1 MRFIRVNMNTQK
13 ISVEAVPSEYLG
25 MGGRGLI
32 SLYINDHVPP
42 TCDALG
48 PDNILLF
55 APGLLGG
62 TQLVNTSRIA
72 VGAKSPLT
80 GTIKESNAGGTFG
93 DAAGR
98 LGITAIII
106 EGQAPP
112 DRFWVLKVDL
122 DGQAR
127 LIPADAYRGYG
138 TYALTEALFQSYGT
152 HNAMMCIGQAGERRL
167 KAASI
172 QSTDT
177 KGRPCRAAGRG
188 GLGAVMG
195 AKGLKAIMLDS
206 RGDAADAIADPEA
219 FAAAAKEF
227 AQAVRNNPF
236 SRDVMPKF
244 GTAGLIAPIN
254 SMGGFPSYNATQGVF
269 DGWEKISGEHMA
281 ELMTKRGGKTGH
293 QGCSKCVIQCSNEFV
308 DAGGKYVTS
317 SLEYE
322 TIWSM
327 GGMTGIDDLDVI
339 AKLDYMCDDL
349 GIDTMSTGVGV
360 AVAMDAGYRKFGDGQ
375 AAIDMVAQIAKDTE
389 LGRVLGDGPA
399 AVGKYFHHTRVPVV
413 KGQSISGYDPRAM
426 QGNAVT
432 YATSPMGADHTAGNV
447 VAEYVTG
454 KLDPL
459 KPEGQVDASRNHQII
474 MAVVDSIGLCVLAS
488 YVLTSPEG
496 GQAFVKAINAKMGV
510 NLELKSLTD
519 MGTRILK
526 AELAFNRRAG
536 FTNKDDRLPRFFY
549 EEPLPPHN
557 TVVQISDEDMDKTF
571 LDF

>member
-1 MRFIRVNMNTQK
+1 MRFIRINMSSQE
-13 ISVEAVPSEYLG
+13 IRVEPVPSQYLG
-25 MGGRGLI
+25 LGGRGLI
-32 SLYINDHVPP
+32 SLYIHDHVPP
-42 TCDALG
+42 TCDPLG
-48 PDNILLF
+48 PDNTLLF

-62 TQLVNTSRIA
+62 THLVNTSRIA

-106 EGQAPP
+106 EGRAPQ
-112 DRFWVLKVDL
+112 DQSWLLKVDV
-122 DGQAR
+122 DGEAR
-127 LIPADAYRGYG
+127 LVPADEYKGMR
-138 TYALTEALFQSYGT
+138 TYALVEALFTSYGP
-152 HNAMMCIGQAGERRL
+152 HNAIMCIGPAGEQMLR
-167 KAASI
+167 AASI

-195 AKGLKAIMLDS
+195 SKGLKAIVLDS
-206 RGDAADAIADPEA
+206 GGRATDAIADPEA
-219 FAAAAKEF
+219 FEKAAGDF
-227 AQAVRNNPF
+227 ARAVRSNPF
-236 SRDVMPKF
+236 SGDVMPKF
-244 GTAGLIAPIN
+244 GTAGLVAPVN
-254 SMGGFPSYNATQGVF
+254 SMGGFPSYNATKGVF
-269 DGWEKISGEHMA
+269 EGWEKISGEHMT
-281 ELMTKRGGKTGH
+281 ELMAKRGGKTGR
-293 QGCSKCVIQCSNEFV
+293 QGCSKCVIRCSNEFV

-317 SLEYE
+317 SLQYE

-327 GGMTGIDDLDVI
+327 GGMTGIDDLDTI
-339 AKLDYMCDDL
+339 AKLDFLCDDL

-360 AVAMDAGYRKFGDGQ
+360 AVAMDAGYKSFGDGQ
-375 AAIDMVAQIAKDTE
+375 AAIDMVEEIAEGTE
-389 LGRVLGDGPA
+389 LGRVLGNGPE
-399 AVGKYFHHTRVPVV
+399 AVGRYFNHSRVPVV

-447 VAEYVTG
+447 VAEYVAG

-459 KPEGQVDASRNHQII
+459 KTEGQVEASRHHQII

-488 YVLTSPEG
+488 NVLSTTEG
-496 GQAFVKAINAKMGV
+496 REAFIKAINAKLGV
-510 NLELKSLTD
+510 DLELISLTD

-526 AELAFNRRAG
+526 AELDFNRKAG
-536 FTNKDDRLPRFFY
+536 FTSKDDRLPRFFY
-549 EEPLPPHN
+549 DEPLPPHN

-571 LDF
+571 EF

>member
-1 MRFIRVNMNTQK
+1 MRFIHINMSNQEIRV
-13 ISVEAVPSEYLG
+13 EPVPAQYLG
-25 MGGRGLI
+25 LGGRGLI

-42 TCDALG
+42 TCDPLG
-48 PDNILLF
+48 PDNTLLF

-62 TQLVNTSRIA
+62 TELVNTSRIA

-93 DAAGR
+93 DAVGR

-106 EGQAPP
+106 EGRAHQ
-112 DRFWVLKVDL
+112 DQSWLLRVNV
-122 DGQAR
+122 GGEAR
-127 LIPADAYRGYG
+127 LIPANQYRGMR
-138 TYALTEALFQSYGT
+138 TYALVEALFESYGS
-152 HNAMMCIGQAGERRL
+152 HNAIMCIGPAGEQILR
-167 KAASI
+167 AASI

-195 AKGLKAIMLDS
+195 SKGLKAIVLDS
-206 RGDAADAIADPEA
+206 GGRATDAIADPEA
-219 FAAAAKEF
+219 FEKAAKDF
-227 AQAVRNNPF
+227 ARAVRNNPF
-236 SRDVMPKF
+236 SGDVMPNF
-244 GTAGLIAPIN
+244 GTAGLVAPVN
-254 SMGGFPSYNATQGVF
+254 SMGGFPSYNATKGVF

-281 ELMTKRGGKTGH
+281 DLMAERGGKTGR

-308 DAGGKYVTS
+308 DAGGKHVTS
-317 SLEYE
+317 SLQYE

-327 GGMTGIDDLDVI
+327 GGMTGIDDLDTI
-339 AKLDYMCDDL
+339 AKLDFLCDEL

-360 AVAMDAGYRKFGDGQ
+360 AVAMDAGYKSFGDGQ
-375 AAIDMVAQIAKDTE
+375 AAIDMVEAIAEGTE
-389 LGRVLGDGPA
+389 LGRVLGNGPE
-399 AVGKYFHHTRVPVV
+399 AVGKYFNHSRVPVV

-459 KPEGQVDASRNHQII
+459 KTEGQVAASRHHQII

-488 YVLTSPEG
+488 YVLSSTEG
-496 GQAFVKAINAKMGV
+496 GEAFIKAINAKLGV
-510 NLELKSLTD
+510 DLELTSLTD

-526 AELAFNRRAG
+526 AERAFNRKAG
-536 FTNKDDRLPRFFY
+536 FTKKDDRLPRFFY

-571 LDF
+571 EF

>member
-1 MRFIRVNMNTQK
+1 MRFIRINMSSQE
-13 ISVEAVPSEYLG
+13 IRVEPVPSQYLG
-25 MGGRGLI
+25 LGGRGLI
-32 SLYINDHVPP
+32 SLYIHDHVPP
-42 TCDALG
+42 TCDPLG
-48 PDNILLF
+48 PDNTLLF

-106 EGQAPP
+106 EGRANQDQP
-112 DRFWVLKVDL
+112 WLLKVDV
-122 DGQAR
+122 DGKAR
-127 LIPADAYRGYG
+127 LVPANEYKGMR
-138 TYALTEALFQSYGT
+138 TYALAEALFKSYGS
-152 HNAMMCIGQAGERRL
+152 HNAIMCIGPAGEQML
-167 KAASI
+167 HVASI

-195 AKGLKAIMLDS
+195 SKGLKAVVLESGGRAM
-206 RGDAADAIADPEA
+206 DAIADPEA
-219 FAAAAKEF
+219 FEKAAKDF
-227 AQAVRNNPF
+227 ARAVRSNPF
-236 SRDVMPKF
+236 SGDVMPKF
-244 GTAGLIAPIN
+244 GTAGLVAPVN
-254 SMGGFPSYNATQGVF
+254 SMGGFPSYNATKGVF
-269 DGWEKISGEHMA
+269 EGWEKISGEHMA
-281 ELMTKRGGKTGH
+281 ELIAKRGGKTGH
-293 QGCSKCVIQCSNEFV
+293 QGCSKCVIKCSNEFV
-308 DAGGKYVTS
+308 DAEGKYVTS

-327 GGMTGIDDLDVI
+327 GGMTGIDDLDTI
-339 AKLDYMCDDL
+339 ARLDFLCDDM

-360 AVAMDAGYRKFGDGQ
+360 AVAMDAGYKSFGDGQ
-375 AAIDMVAQIAKDTE
+375 AAIAMVEEIAKGTE
-389 LGRVLGDGPA
+389 LGRVLGNGPE
-399 AVGKYFHHTRVPVV
+399 AVGRYFNHSRVPVV

-459 KPEGQVDASRNHQII
+459 KTEGQVAASRHHQII

-488 YVLTSPEG
+488 YVLSTPEG
-496 GQAFVKAINAKMGV
+496 GQAFIKAINAKLGV
-510 NLELKSLTD
+510 TLELTSLTEL
-519 MGTRILK
+519 GIRILK
-526 AELAFNRRAG
+526 AERAFNRKAG

-571 LDF
+571 EF

>member
-1 MRFIRVNMNTQK
+1 MRFIRINMSSQE
-13 ISVEAVPSEYLG
+13 ISVEPVPSQYLG
-25 MGGRGLI
+25 LGGRGLI
-32 SLYINDHVPP
+32 SLYIHDHVPP
-42 TCDALG
+42 TCDPLG
-48 PDNILLF
+48 PDNTLLF

-62 TQLVNTSRIA
+62 TQLANTSRIA

-106 EGQAPP
+106 EGRAHHNQS
-112 DRFWVLKVDL
+112 WLLKVDV
-122 DGQAR
+122 DGEAR
-127 LIPADAYRGYG
+127 LVPANEYKGMR
-138 TYALTEALFQSYGT
+138 TYALVKALFKLYGS
-152 HNAMMCIGQAGERRL
+152 HNAIMCIGPAGEQML
-167 KAASI
+167 HAASI

-195 AKGLKAIMLDS
+195 SKGLKAIVLDS
-206 RGDAADAIADPEA
+206 GGRATDAIADPEA
-219 FAAAAKEF
+219 FKIAAKDF
-227 AQAVRNNPF
+227 TQAVRSNPF
-236 SRDVMPKF
+236 SGDVMPKF
-244 GTAGLIAPIN
+244 GTAGLVGPVN
-254 SMGGFPSYNATQGVF
+254 SMGGFPSYNATKGIF
-269 DGWEKISGEHMA
+269 EGWEKISGEHMA
-281 ELMTKRGGKTGH
+281 ELMAKRGGKTGH

-327 GGMTGIDDLDVI
+327 GGMTGIDDLDTI
-339 AKLDYMCDDL
+339 ARLDFLCDDL

-360 AVAMDAGYRKFGDGQ
+360 AVAMDAGYKSFGDGQ
-375 AAIDMVAQIAKDTE
+375 AAIAMVEEIAKGTE
-389 LGRVLGDGPA
+389 LGRVLGNGPE
-399 AVGKYFHHTRVPVV
+399 AVGKYFNHSRVPVV

-459 KPEGQVDASRNHQII
+459 KTEGQVAASRHHQII

-488 YVLTSPEG
+488 HVLSTQEG
-496 GQAFVKAINAKMGV
+496 GQAFIKAINAKLGTT
-510 NLELKSLTD
+510 LEMTSLTEL
-519 MGTRILK
+519 GIRILK
-526 AELAFNRRAG
+526 AERAFNRNAG

-571 LDF
+571 EF

>member
-1 MRFIRVNMNTQK
+1 
-13 ISVEAVPSEYLG
+13 
-25 MGGRGLI
+25 
-32 SLYINDHVPP
+32 
-42 TCDALG
+42 
-48 PDNILLF
+48 
-55 APGLLGG
+55 
-62 TQLVNTSRIA
+62 

-106 EGQAPP
+106 EGRARQ
-112 DRFWVLKVDL
+112 DQSWLLKVDV
-122 DGQAR
+122 GGEAR
-127 LIPADAYRGYG
+127 LVPADEYKGVR
-138 TYALTEALFQSYGT
+138 TYALAEALFKSYGS
-152 HNAMMCIGQAGERRL
+152 HNAIMCIGPSGEQMLR
-167 KAASI
+167 AASI

-195 AKGLKAIMLDS
+195 SKGLKAIVLDS
-206 RGDAADAIADPEA
+206 RGRATDAVADPEA
-219 FAAAAKEF
+219 FEKAAKDF
-227 AQAVRNNPF
+227 ARAVRNNPF
-236 SRDVMPKF
+236 SGDVMPKL
-244 GTAGLIAPIN
+244 GTAGLVAPIN
-254 SMGGFPSYNATQGVF
+254 SMGGFPSYNATKGIF
-269 DGWEKISGEHMA
+269 DGWEKISGEHLA
-281 ELMTKRGGKTGH
+281 ELMAKRGGKTGR

-327 GGMTGIDDLDVI
+327 GGMTGIDDLDTI
-339 AKLDYMCDDL
+339 AKLDFLCDDL

-360 AVAMDAGYRKFGDGQ
+360 AVAMDAGYKSFGDGQ
-375 AAIDMVAQIAKDTE
+375 AAIEMVEEIAKGTE
-389 LGRVLGDGPA
+389 LGRVLGNGPE
-399 AVGKYFHHTRVPVV
+399 AVGKYFRHSRVPVV

-447 VAEYVTG
+447 VVEYVTG

-459 KPEGQVDASRNHQII
+459 KTEGQVAASRHHQII

-488 YVLTSPEG
+488 YALSTTEG
-496 GQAFVKAINAKMGV
+496 GEAFIKAINAKLGAD
-510 NLELKSLTD
+510 LELKSLTD

-526 AELAFNRRAG
+526 AERAFNRKAG

-571 LDF
+571 EF

>member
-1 MRFIRVNMNTQK
+1 MRFIRINMSSQDIRIEK
-13 ISVEAVPSEYLG
+13 VPPRYMG

-32 SLYINDHVPP
+32 SLYIHDHVPP
-42 TCDALG
+42 TCDPLG
-48 PDNILLF
+48 PDNTLIF

-62 TQLVNTSRIA
+62 TRLVNTSRIA

-80 GTIKESNAGGTFG
+80 GTIKESNAGGIFG

-98 LGITAIII
+98 LGITAIIVEGRAK
-106 EGQAPP
+106 EGQS
-112 DRFWVLKVDL
+112 WLLKVDV
-122 DGQAR
+122 DGEVR
-127 LIPADAYRGYG
+127 LIPADEYKGMR
-138 TYALTEALFQSYGT
+138 TYALVEALFESHGS
-152 HNAMMCIGQAGERRL
+152 HHAIMCIGPAGDQMMR
-167 KAASI
+167 AASI

-195 AKGLKAIMLDS
+195 SKGLKAVLLDA
-206 RGDAADAIADPEA
+206 RGRATDAIAEPEA
-219 FAAAAKEF
+219 FDKAAGDF
-227 AQAVRNNPF
+227 ARAVRKNPF
-236 SRDVMPKF
+236 SGDVMPNF
-244 GTAGLIAPIN
+244 GTAGLVAPVN
-254 SMGGFPSYNATQGVF
+254 AMGGFPSYNATKGVF
-269 DGWEKISGEHMA
+269 DGWENISGEHMT
-281 ELMTKRGGKTGH
+281 ELMAERGGKTGH
-293 QGCSKCVIQCSNEFV
+293 KGCANCVIQCSNEFV

-317 SLEYE
+317 SLQYE

-327 GGMTGIDDLDVI
+327 GGMTGIDDLDAI
-339 AKLDYMCDDL
+339 ARLDFLCDDL

-360 AVAMDAGYRKFGDGQ
+360 AVAMDAGYKSFGDSQ
-375 AAIDMVAQIAKDTE
+375 AAIDMVEEIGEGTE
-389 LGRVLGDGPA
+389 LGKVLGNGPE
-399 AVGKYFHHTRVPVV
+399 AVGKYFNHSRVPVV

-454 KLDPL
+454 KMDPL
-459 KPEGQVDASRNHQII
+459 KTEGQVEASRRHQII

-488 YVLTSPEG
+488 YVLSTPEG
-496 GQAFVKAINAKMGV
+496 GEAFIRAINAKLGV
-510 NLELKSLTD
+510 DLDLMSLTD

-526 AELAFNRRAG
+526 AELAFNRKAG
-536 FTNKDDRLPRFFY
+536 FTSKDDRLPRFFY

-571 LDF
+571 DF

>member
-1 MRFIRVNMNTQK
+1 MRFIRINMSSQE
-13 ISVEAVPSEYLG
+13 IRVEPVPSQYLG
-25 MGGRGLI
+25 LGGRGLI
-32 SLYINDHVPP
+32 SLYIHDHVPP
-42 TCDALG
+42 PCDPLG
-48 PDNILLF
+48 PDNTLVF

-106 EGQAPP
+106 EGRAHQ
-112 DRFWVLKVDL
+112 DQSWLLKVDV
-122 DGQAR
+122 DGEAR
-127 LIPADAYRGYG
+127 LVPANEYKGMR
-138 TYALTEALFQSYGT
+138 TYALAEALFKSYGS
-152 HNAMMCIGQAGERRL
+152 HNAIMCIGSAGEQIL
-167 KAASI
+167 HVASI

-195 AKGLKAIMLDS
+195 SKGLKAIVLDS
-206 RGDAADAIADPEA
+206 GGRVTDAIADPEA
-219 FAAAAKEF
+219 FKIAAKDF
-227 AQAVRNNPF
+227 ARAVRSNPF
-236 SRDVMPKF
+236 SGDVMPKF
-244 GTAGLIAPIN
+244 GTAGLVAPVN
-254 SMGGFPSYNATQGVF
+254 SMGGFPSYNATKGVF
-269 DGWEKISGEHMA
+269 EGWEKISGEHMA
-281 ELMTKRGGKTGH
+281 ELMAKRGGKTGH

-327 GGMTGIDDLDVI
+327 GGMTGIDDLDTI
-339 AKLDYMCDDL
+339 ARLDFLCDDL
-349 GIDTMSTGVGV
+349 GIDTMSTGVGM
-360 AVAMDAGYRKFGDGQ
+360 AVAMDAGYKSFGDGQ
-375 AAIDMVAQIAKDTE
+375 AAIAMVEEIAKGTE
-389 LGRVLGDGPA
+389 LGRVLGNGPE
-399 AVGKYFHHTRVPVV
+399 AVGRYFNHSRVPVV

-459 KPEGQVDASRNHQII
+459 KTEGQVAASRHHQII

-488 YVLTSPEG
+488 HVLSTPEG
-496 GQAFVKAINAKMGV
+496 GQAFIKAINAKLGV
-510 NLELKSLTD
+510 TLELTSLTEL
-519 MGTRILK
+519 GIRILK
-526 AELAFNRRAG
+526 AERAFNLKAG

-571 LDF
+571 EF